1 MGDTKA
7 LLQQEQA
14 DHEET
19 RKKLDLEVQRN
30 NENAKAIDIKSIV
43 EEEAIQ
49 LSGAKELQDAPNPT
63 SSETNLEDDKTN
75 EATDVIEDV
84 SKSAFENVDEDTQ
97 TPIKRQKT
105 VSFSENVEQEIEEA
119 TEDTTRLHQEIS
131 SYNDLNQQNGILGEG
146 IDPHLQ
152 LLDQEKES
160 HRLTKEELEKERS
173 SHSVT
178 KKELEK
184 EISNHSATKKDL
196 EDEIEKYIAI
206 KVELEQVGTTA
217 EQQPNVELAQTAH
230 KPVKTSS
237 AKRELDEEDKGKYL
251 LLQDDLAKEKEG
263 HDVTKNKLNYEISNH
278 KCTMNELDQEKND
291 NSATKKILK
300 LEKDSH
306 QATRKVWSSNE
317 MHIARPK
324 LSYLKKLRNM

>member
-49 LSGAKELQDAPNPT
+49 LSGAKELQDAPNHT
-63 SSETNLEDDKTN
+63 SSETILEDDKTN

-84 SKSAFENVDEDTQ
+84 CKSAFENADEDTQ

-119 TEDTTRLHQEIS
+119 TEDTPRLHQEIS
-131 SYNDLNQQNGILGEG
+131 SYNDLNHQNSILGG
-146 IDPHLQ
+146 RIDPHLQ

-173 SHSVT
+173 SHS
-178 KKELEK
+178 
-184 EISNHSATKKDL
+184 ATKKDL
-196 EDEIEKYIAI
+196 EDEIEKHITI
-206 KVELEQVGTTA
+206 KVELEQIGTTT
-217 EQQPNVELAQTAH
+217 EKQPNVELAQTAH
-230 KPVKTSS
+230 KPVETSS
-237 AKRELDEEDKGKYL
+237 AKRELDEEDKGKSH
-251 LLQDDLAKEKEG
+251 LLQDEMAKEKEG
-263 HDVTKNKLNYEISNH
+263 HDATKNKLNYEISNH